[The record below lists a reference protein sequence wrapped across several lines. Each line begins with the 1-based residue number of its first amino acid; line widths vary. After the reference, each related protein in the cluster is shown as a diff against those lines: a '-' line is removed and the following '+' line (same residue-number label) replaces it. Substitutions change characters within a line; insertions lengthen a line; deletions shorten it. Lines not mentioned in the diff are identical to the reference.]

1 MQLLDGKNIEPTSPG
16 GMLWE
21 KINKGE
27 QIKLLDTSKG
37 QNIFDLMKI
46 AEENSMLDTVIF
58 SHKSW
63 NAG

>member
-16 GMLWE
+16 GVLWE

-37 QNIFDLMKI
+37 QNIFD
-46 AEENSMLDTVIF
+46 SMTCD
-58 SHKSW
+58 
-63 NAG
+63 